1 MMFFRGILL
10 CTYIILLYISTFF
23 KLGHRVFIKKR
34 KIEWRRRR
42 KKKGDRKTKKRDEL
56 VNEIENK
63 HRNKWCL
70 HFFHSTQF
78 KLFVYSCKAEEKRER
93 EWVKVR
99 EREREKARQRNSKKE
114 SNTNDDKEAN
124 AVSRVMREVS
134 IKDKKKKQWIKRT
147 KKISEAIW
155 FDWMLSESAFCD
167 VFRISCSFSS
177 LKGTD
182 CFRLTILCHFHL
194 L

>member
-34 KIEWRRRR
+34 EIERRRRR

-78 KLFVYSCKAEEKRER
+78 KLFVYSCKAEEKQGRKRES
-93 EWVKVR
+93 ESEGVR
-99 EREREKARQRNSKKE
+99 E
-114 SNTNDDKEAN
+114 
-124 AVSRVMREVS
+124 
-134 IKDKKKKQWIKRT
+134 
-147 KKISEAIW
+147 
-155 FDWMLSESAFCD
+155 
-167 VFRISCSFSS
+167 
-177 LKGTD
+177 
-182 CFRLTILCHFHL
+182 
-194 L
+194 